1 VRLLANTID
10 PTTEILRPD
19 GTTRCTPSALEN
31 RTCFLDTAGLHF
43 VLVRDGAA
51 TDTGNYR
58 ISFQRLDDPLGCDVP
73 PFGPIALSTAIAT
86 WGETDCYPINVPAG
100 TRLRGRLLPGIGQL
114 NPHAELIAPDGTTSC
129 APAFADKFTCLTTA
143 AGLHLLL
150 VRDARLGSGD
160 YRLALQRLES
170 PTGCTALAFGSTL
183 VPADLSTPVE
193 TDCWRITAAAG
204 DQLRLEGA
212 VAASAHVE
220 VVRPDGTTRCQFS
233 GPSNTTC
240 ALDTAG
246 AHTVLIEHE
255 DPAQTG
261 GYALLAQRLNDPVG
275 CEWLTVDDAP
285 RAGSI
290 PVAGGLNCYR
300 VDASRWEHVRIRLTG
315 SAGLSPTAEVVRP
328 DGTRRCAPEVEDF
341 FSCVT
346 DTAGT
351 HTILVTGGVIGR
363 TGDYE
368 LDLRP
373 RP

>member
-1 VRLLANTID
+1 MCI
-10 PTTEILRPD
+10 
-19 GTTRCTPSALEN
+19 C
-31 RTCFLDTAGLHF
+31 C
-43 VLVRDGAA
+43 
-51 TDTGNYR
+51 
-58 ISFQRLDDPLGCDVP
+58 
-73 PFGPIALSTAIAT
+73 
-86 WGETDCYPINVPAG
+86 
-100 TRLRGRLLPGIGQL
+100 
-114 NPHAELIAPDGTTSC
+114 SC
-129 APAFADKFTCLTTA
+129 ATPASA
-143 AGLHLLL
+143 AGN
-150 VRDARLGSGD
+150 

-170 PTGCTALAFGSTL
+170 PTGCTALAFGPTL
-183 VPADLSTPVE
+183 VPAELSTPIE

-233 GPSNTTC
+233 GPNNTTC
-240 ALDTAG
+240 ALDSAG
-246 AHTVLIEHE
+246 THTVLIEHE
-255 DPAQTG
+255 DPAQIG
-261 GYALLAQRLNDPVG
+261 PYALLAQRLNDPVG
-275 CEWLTVDDAP
+275 CEWLTVHDAP

-300 VDASRWEHVRIRLTG
+300 VDASRWEHLRIRLTG